1 MNAFALRPID
11 ELDNPFARRMSPEF
25 RFGRSAGTCTNA
37 QVTLRNKSY
46 YKVFDRCRPAQSPK
60 QKTKTNK
67 RMTTA
72 TATAAFIGL
81 DWADKKH
88 DVCLRPGRDA
98 QAEFSVLEHTPQA
111 LADWIAQL
119 RTRFVG
125 APVLVCTEQTRGP
138 LINFLIQHD
147 FVQLC
152 LPNPKSVARFREAL
166 RPSGAK
172 DDPHDG
178 EVLCEMGR
186 WYAEQFP
193 RWVPNS
199 AETRLIQALTERRR
213 KVVDDRTRLVLELQ
227 ATLKL
232 AYPLALEIFP
242 ERLEQAMVLAFLR
255 KWPTFAELKKARAQ
269 TVREFFYAHNSR
281 SEDRIRE
288 RLEKIAQAQ
297 PLTEDLAAVRST
309 RLATLDLVRR
319 LEAIEESIAEYDEVI
334 AEAFAAHP
342 DASIFESLPGAGAA
356 LAPRLLAAF
365 GEDRSRFST
374 AAEPQQYFG
383 VAPITV
389 QSGKSRG
396 VFFRRGCPKFLR
408 QSIHEYAGVSVRYCP
423 WAQQYV
429 ESLKA
434 RGKTHHQAVRSLGF
448 KWIRI
453 IFRLWKDRV
462 VYDEA
467 KYLEALRRRGSPY
480 VPPQTKTSSEL
491 QQSKQK
497 PVNNLKKSS

>member
-1 MNAFALRPID
+1 
-11 ELDNPFARRMSPEF
+11 
-25 RFGRSAGTCTNA
+25 
-37 QVTLRNKSY
+37 
-46 YKVFDRCRPAQSPK
+46 
-60 QKTKTNK
+60 
-67 RMTTA
+67 MTT
-72 TATAAFIGL
+72 TAAPAAFIGL

-88 DVCLRPGRDA
+88 DLCLRPGREA
-98 QAEFSVLEHTPQA
+98 KAEFSTIEHTPQA
-111 LADWIAQL
+111 LAGWIAQL
-119 RTRFVG
+119 RTRFEG
-125 APVLVCTEQTRGP
+125 APVLICTEQTRGP

-178 EVLCEMGR
+178 EVLCELGR
-186 WYAEQFP
+186 LHGEQFP
-193 RWVPNS
+193 RWLPNS

-232 AYPLALEIFP
+232 AYPLALELFP
-242 ERLEQAMVLAFLR
+242 ERLEQPMVRAFLR
-255 KWPTFAELKKARAQ
+255 KWPTFAELKKSRAQ

-281 SEDRIRE
+281 SEDRIQE
-288 RLEKIAQAQ
+288 RLEKIAQAK
-297 PLTEDLAAVRST
+297 PLTEDRPAVQST

-319 LEAIEESIAEYDEVI
+319 LEAIEESIQEYDQAI

-342 DASIFESLPGAGAA
+342 DASVFESLPGAGTV

-365 GEDRSRFST
+365 GEDRSRFTT
-374 AAEPQQYFG
+374 AGQPQQYFG

-389 QSGKSRG
+389 QSGKSRA
-396 VFFRRGCPKFLR
+396 VYFRRGCPKFLR
-408 QSIHEYAGVSVRYCP
+408 QSIHEYAGLSVRYCA
-423 WAQQYV
+423 WARQYV

-448 KWIRI
+448 KWLRI
-453 IFRLWKDRV
+453 IFRMWKDRV

-480 VPPQTKTSSEL
+480 APQTESDSAKNPPL
-491 QQSKQK
+491 QK
-497 PVNNLKKSS
+497 